1 MVRDIVAQLQSPS
14 WNFMVLHEG
23 TNSNFV
29 DRADRVMGSG
39 KGFFEPG
46 RRLELDPVV
55 EVNALRGSGSGTC
68 I

>member
-1 MVRDIVAQLQSPS
+1 
-14 WNFMVLHEG
+14 MVLHEGHEG